1 MNNRVINRLTYKSR
15 RNTKMVFEIGFK
27 DDEQVFAIH
36 TYHLMD
42 IDTPNLIDCEI
53 LKVFRDVVLIRH
65 SVMLRIESLN
75 HVLNFF
81 SQFNRGELAP
91 NTNYYGLKPA
101 SL

>member
-1 MNNRVINRLTYKSR
+1 
-15 RNTKMVFEIGFK
+15 MVFEIGFK

-36 TYHLMD
+36 TLHLMD

-65 SVMLRIESLN
+65 SVTLRRESFE

-81 SQFNRGELAP
+81 SQFNGGELVP
-91 NTNYYGLKPA
+91 NTNYKGIKPV